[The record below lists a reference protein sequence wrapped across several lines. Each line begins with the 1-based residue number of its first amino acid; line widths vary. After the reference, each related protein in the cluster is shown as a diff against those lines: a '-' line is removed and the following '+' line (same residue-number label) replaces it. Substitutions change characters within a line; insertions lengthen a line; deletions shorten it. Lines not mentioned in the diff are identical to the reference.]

1 MVHDS
6 AGRCGREADPVG
18 SSGRA
23 SSSARSAPTLRA
35 MNSHGNSQ
43 AASGSSQSSKGMSYP
58 HCGRFLFLPAR
69 RSFGFAGRSAGVL
82 RPVLCRTDR
91 SLRESLELP
100 LPGAEIHRSAPRR
113 EIGRLV
119 RRSSARFPLRLGIQ
133 SPDDSLSGPNGLRGH
148 RRSPTARCPKR
159 LRRPGQLTRDGQ
171 LRPSNRNVSIGF
183 RPDMSEGAWQQHS
196 SVRGWAVS
204 QSAIAKKVP
213 CSGQAGWPKA

>member
-58 HCGRFLFLPAR
+58 IAGILVFTGATIVRACGH
-69 RSFGFAGRSAGVL
+69 SAGVL
-82 RPVLCRTDR
+82 GSVLCRTDR

-133 SPDDSLSGPNGLRGH
+133 SPDDSLSGP